1 MPTDSTPSDKT
12 APQAQAPLPR
22 EQRVLYVA
30 AMKQTEAMVALEGM
44 QPTAQ
49 DKAATAAIV
58 AGRVA
63 PEQAREEL
71 LAYVREHQTMRGFIE
86 SRSWAT

>member
-1 MPTDSTPSDKT
+1 MPTDSTPSDQT
-12 APQAQAPLPR
+12 APQAQVPLPR

-30 AMKQTEAMVALEGM
+30 AMKQ
-44 QPTAQ
+44 TAQ